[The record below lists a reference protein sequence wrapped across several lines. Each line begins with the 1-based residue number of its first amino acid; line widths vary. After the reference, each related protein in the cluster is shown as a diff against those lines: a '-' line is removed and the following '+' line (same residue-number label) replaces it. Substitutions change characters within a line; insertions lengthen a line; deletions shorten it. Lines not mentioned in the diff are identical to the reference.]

1 MYVIQAF
8 NYDIEKASATL
19 VSLREGPAS
28 PLPSATVNQPVQ
40 ETAAAASSQMASGN
54 KGESEFV
61 GLVTHLQWPF
71 NILCT
76 TVLVKFD
83 CI

>member
-1 MYVIQAF
+1 M
-8 NYDIEKASATL
+8 
-19 VSLREGPAS
+19 SLREGPAS
-28 PLPSATVNQPVQ
+28 PLPSVTVNQPVQ
-40 ETAAAASSQMASGN
+40 ETATAASSQVASGN
-54 KGESEFV
+54 KGESEFI

-71 NILCT
+71 NIQRI